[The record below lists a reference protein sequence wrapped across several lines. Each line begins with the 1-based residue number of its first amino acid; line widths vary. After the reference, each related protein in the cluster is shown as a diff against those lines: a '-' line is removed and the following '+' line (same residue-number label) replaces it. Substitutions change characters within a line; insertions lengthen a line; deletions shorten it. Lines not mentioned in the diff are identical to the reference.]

1 MITAAIVAGFVLLAV
16 VMALT
21 AMFNVLIQPTNDVYA
36 GGRDPVVEEF
46 VVETATTM
54 YPGRL
59 VQVGTNPND
68 VVVCAAGANPI
79 GWLGYSHC
87 NASYKPD
94 TVDTIYE
101 ASDRVPVLR
110 GGGFYIVGSLLNG
123 VGAVTKGQQ
132 LIPAAGGEVTTA
144 AALTI
149 DSGST
154 AVLSSAANGALISGE
169 IGDDQVVG
177 TAAEAADSTS
187 TAVDILI
194 LSKL

>member
-1 MITAAIVAGFVLLAV
+1 MIPVAVTVAVAFAAVMAIVAIFSVL
-16 VMALT
+16 
-21 AMFNVLIQPTNDVYA
+21 QKPTNDVYA
-36 GGRDPVVEEF
+36 GGNDPVVEEF

-59 VQVGTNPND
+59 VQIGTNSND

-87 NASYKPD
+87 SPTFKPD

-101 ASDRVPVLR
+101 AADRVPVLR

-132 LIPAAGGEVTTA
+132 LIPAAGGEVTIA
-144 AALTI
+144 AVLTV
-149 DSGST
+149 DAGST
-154 AVLSSAANGALISGE
+154 AVTSTLANGAVISGE

-177 TAAEAADSTS
+177 TAAEAADSTAS
-187 TAVDILI
+187 AVDILI